1 MRVEEGFQQAPYPTE
16 HPYTADPV
24 LPGLLKRV
32 LPENVHIPLERDLIR
47 LGDRL
52 VHEIRPLAPL
62 VHPATL
68 TQYDEFGQRIDRLHT
83 SEGWRKIEEFTI
95 QEGYSAPAYEREYGE
110 LSRTYQFARTML
122 MTGDCHVIMCPM
134 GMTDGSARRKT
145 SQFICTSEILTGGYA
160 SVIELYGTEAM
171 KRDVLPRLLSR
182 DPSKAYIS
190 GQWMTERPGGS
201 DVSLTET
208 YAVPAEH
215 LPTDLGDP
223 YILNGF
229 KWFSSAAEGNMAVAL
244 ARIEPPAS
252 SASTSPG
259 SRAPLS
265 LFLVPVRHGPYP
277 TPLSNG
283 IRMHRLKNKI
293 GTHGVP
299 TAELELSGTRAWL
312 LGPKDAGVRTIATM
326 LNVSRVHSAIH
337 SVGSFARCLAI
348 ARAYA
353 GVRAVERGR
362 TLLRDVPLHGEVLA
376 GITLLYRA
384 LVQVVF
390 GAVGLLG
397 KSECGS
403 ASKEEEAR
411 LRLLTPAI
419 KGYAALRATE
429 GMEEAMTALG
439 GLGYME
445 ETGIGRLIRDAMVE
459 KIWEGTVTVCA
470 LDLIR
475 ATTKDPQAVQ
485 HYVEWAKNVIAA
497 VPSTLKQQLWKPLDT
512 LSASL
517 SRLPSLFTQTAA
529 NALLTRLTLNH
540 FASLSCALY
549 LLEHA
554 TWSCAKGEA
563 SREEDVEAF
572 RRWVCE
578 GDLVKTEGDIES
590 VRRDGKGRVE
600 LNSKLVYGSGVAV
613 VKL

>member
-1 MRVEEGFQQAPYPTE
+1 MRIEEGFQQTPYPTE
-16 HPYTADPV
+16 HPYAADPV
-24 LPGLLKRV
+24 LPSVLKRI
-32 LPENVHIPLERDLIR
+32 LPENIHRVFEADLVR

-52 VHEIRPLAPL
+52 VKEIRPLAPL
-62 VHPATL
+62 VHPATF
-68 TQYDEFGQRIDRLHT
+68 TQYNEYGQRIDRLQT
-83 SEGWRKIEEFTI
+83 SEGWRKIEEFAI
-95 QEGYSAPAYEREYGE
+95 REGYNTVAFKRKQGEY
-110 LSRTYQFARTML
+110 SRTFQFARAMV

-134 GMTDGSARRKT
+134 GVTDSSAR
-145 SQFICTSEILTGGYA
+145 L
-160 SVIELYGTEAM
+160 IELYGTDAM
-171 KRDVLPRLLSR
+171 QEEILPRLLTR
-182 DPSKAYIS
+182 DPCTAYIS
-190 GQWMTERPGGS
+190 GQWMTERTGGS

-208 YAVPAEH
+208 YAVPTER

-229 KWFSSAAEGNMAVAL
+229 KWFSSAAEGNVTVAL
-244 ARIEPPAS
+244 ARTGPP
-252 SASTSPG
+252 STFPAWP
-259 SRAPLS
+259 RAPLS
-265 LFLVPVRHGPYP
+265 LFLVPIRHGPYL

-312 LGPKDAGVRTIATM
+312 LGPKDAGVRTVTTM
-326 LNVSRVHSAIH
+326 LNITRVHSAVH
-337 SVGSFARCLAI
+337 SVGSLARCLAI
-348 ARAYA
+348 ARGYFA
-353 GVRAVERGR
+353 VRAIERGE
-362 TLLRDVPLHGEVLA
+362 TLLKDVPLHVEVLA

-384 LVQVVF
+384 LAQVVF
-390 GAVGLLG
+390 GAVGLLA

-475 ATTKDPQAVQ
+475 ATIKDHKAVQ

-517 SRLPSLFTQTAA
+517 SRLPSLFTLTAA
-529 NALLTRLTLNH
+529 NVLLTRLTLNH

-554 TWSCAKGEA
+554 TWSFANAET
-563 SREEDVEAF
+563 SREEDAEAF

-578 GDLVKTEGDIES
+578 GDLVKTEGGIES

-600 LNSKLVYGSGVAV
+600 LNSRLVYGSGDATA
-613 VKL
+613 KL